1 MNKLLIVGTQAGQVV
16 SGPGT
21 FMGYVVEAIGRGS
34 LEADVVFPHSVH
46 RSRYGKRSFLRY
58 IPSADR
64 FYESFF
70 GSWVIVSFFVYVHVR
85 FFSKFDDYES
95 IWFADR
101 YSALFCIFDPI
112 LRKKCVVMIN
122 DDSRILRWSEIQM
135 GRQFICLNSVKHFL
149 FYKVEQIIALRARL
163 VVTNS
168 EYLTTCLIS
177 GYGLQARNV
186 MRLYK
191 AVDISVF
198 RERPAPNLRRPDL
211 RFLFI
216 KNEWERGGLDIL
228 IEGLSLLDSQK
239 FTLTIVGVDGPD
251 EQIRIRK
258 IVERFD
264 LRTSVVFLG
273 LIPREKVPELIRNAD
288 IFCVPSRK
296 EALGVAF
303 LESIASGLPTI
314 GSSVG
319 GIPEVLAHGEAGWL
333 LPSLDGKG
341 VASAVKEIVSLSDK
355 ELSRKLS
362 NAVKHAS
369 NFSCDNMILEMID
382 ISKFVGDC
390 SRGGHNFGCNTI

>member
-1 MNKLLIVGTQAGQVV
+1 M
-16 SGPGT
+16 
-21 FMGYVVEAIGRGS
+21 
-34 LEADVVFPHSVH
+34 
-46 RSRYGKRSFLRY
+46 
-58 IPSADR
+58 
-64 FYESFF
+64 
-70 GSWVIVSFFVYVHVR
+70 
-85 FFSKFDDYES
+85 
-95 IWFADR
+95 
-101 YSALFCIFDPI
+101 
-112 LRKKCVVMIN
+112 
-122 DDSRILRWSEIQM
+122 
-135 GRQFICLNSVKHFL
+135 
-149 FYKVEQIIALRARL
+149 
-163 VVTNS
+163 
-168 EYLTTCLIS
+168 
-177 GYGLQARNV
+177 
-186 MRLYK
+186 
-191 AVDISVF
+191 
-198 RERPAPNLRRPDL
+198 
-211 RFLFI
+211 
-216 KNEWERGGLDIL
+216 DIL

-369 NFSCDNMILEMID
+369 NFSCDNMIFRND
-382 ISKFVGDC
+382 
-390 SRGGHNFGCNTI
+390 